1 MQWMRYVWNQNLA
14 GHMTVT
20 VLWLSSCRLPNH
32 SEFSA
37 MINTHE
43 DESGEASGKRAKVW
57 YCPYKFQAYGEEEIK
72 AVEECLR
79 DGWLAPG
86 PRTAQF
92 ESLVASFCG
101 KKYGVMVNS
110 GSAGNTLALL
120 IAGVKEGDEV
130 ITPACTFSTVLA
142 PLVQMRAV
150 PVFCDVQLDTFVPT
164 VEQVMACITPK
175 TKCIYLP
182 DLAGIVYYV
191 ATYA

>member
-1 MQWMRYVWNQNLA
+1 
-14 GHMTVT
+14 
-20 VLWLSSCRLPNH
+20 
-32 SEFSA
+32 

-43 DESGEASGKRAKVW
+43 DESGEESGKRPKVW

-86 PRTAQF
+86 PRTAVF
-92 ESLVASFCG
+92 ETLVSTFCG
-101 KKYGVMVNS
+101 KKHGVMVNS

-150 PVFCDVQLDTFVPT
+150 PVFCDVQLDTFVPS
-164 VEQVMACITPK
+164 VEQVLACITPK

-182 DLAGIVYYV
+182 DLAG
-191 ATYA
+191 TYRTAHCLSDLAMSGILVWIMTPLCVMRTALQTRQIALTYM